1 MTSGAHRRS
10 VAVFTGNRSE
20 YGLQFP
26 ILRAIAADPRLEY
39 SLLVGGAHLAE
50 DFGRTAAEI
59 EADGFRVAHEVR
71 VPVRPCSPAYTAQSI
86 ADGIHAVS
94 GILADAPPDFL
105 LVYGDRFES
114 FAAAIAAT
122 QMNIPTAHMEGG
134 DYTEGGALDD
144 SVRHAI
150 TKLAHLH
157 FTTNAQAA
165 ERVLRLGEEPWRVFN
180 AGLPTLDLARA
191 GLFTQ
196 PDELIAEFGFDVAR
210 PVVLFCQHSVA
221 SECEQAAGQVRPS
234 LEALA
239 SLAAQ
244 GFQIVATYPNNDAGG
259 AAIAAEFE
267 AFGRRRLPGVRLV
280 KSLGRKRFHGMLHLM
295 GNAAAGALAGNSS
308 AGIKEA
314 RAFGCPCVNIGS
326 RQRGRLRAANVL
338 DVDYDAAA
346 IARAIRQ
353 CVHDGAFRELC
364 RSCENP
370 YGEGRAGERIA
381 EVLATIPIGPGL
393 TRKRLTY

>member
-1 MTSGAHRRS
+1 MDSSFLFCGPS
-10 VAVFTGNRSE
+10 P
-20 YGLQFP
+20 P
-26 ILRAIAADPRLEY
+26 IRGSSTPSWWE
-39 SLLVGGAHLAE
+39 AHLAE

-71 VPVRPCSPAYTAQSI
+71 VPARPPSAAYTAQSI
-86 ADGIHAVS
+86 ADGVQAVS
-94 GILADAPPDFL
+94 GLLAEAPPDFL

-122 QMNIPTAHMEGG
+122 QMNIPTAHVEGG

-165 ERVLRLGEEPWRVFN
+165 ERVLRLGEEPWRVFHV
-180 AGLPTLDLARA
+180 GLPTLDLARE
-191 GLFTQ
+191 GLFT
-196 PDELIAEFGFDVAR
+196 PPEELIAEFGLDIAR
-210 PVVLFCQHSVA
+210 PIVLFCQHSVA
-221 SECEQAAGQVRPS
+221 SEYEQAACQVRPS

-244 GFQIVATYPNNDAGG
+244 GFQVLATWPNNDAGG
-259 AAIAAEFE
+259 AAIAAELE
-267 AFGRRRLPGVRLV
+267 ALDRRRLPGVRLV

-295 GNAAAGALAGNSS
+295 GNTAAGVLAGNSS

-326 RQRGRLRAANVL
+326 RQRGRLRGDNVI
-338 DVDYDAAA
+338 DVPYDGRAIEAA
-346 IARAIRQ
+346 IERCAGDEAFRRQ
-353 CVHDGAFRELC
+353 CRT
-364 RSCENP
+364 CENP
-370 YGEGRAGERIA
+370 YGGGNAGPKIA
-381 EVLATIPIGPGL
+381 EALATMPINL
-393 TRKRLTY
+393 RLLQKRMAY